1 MFRIGK
7 IEFKK
12 NKTVII
18 AEAGVNHNGKLK
30 FGKRLIDE
38 AKKAGADIIKFQ
50 TYKAKKLTTK
60 NAPRFW
66 NWKGETKKKGTQ
78 YDSYSNLDSFNKN
91 EYRQLINYCKKNKI
105 EFLSTPFDEESANML
120 VEIGMKGFKVASCDI
135 TNHPFLEFLA
145 KKKLPILLSTGA
157 SSINEIKEA
166 VRIIKKSDNEKILI
180 MQCTLC
186 YPTKPQD
193 ANLLAINDIKRNF
206 PKYLVGL
213 SDHTLGIEIAS
224 ASVLYGVSAIEKHF
238 TFNKKL
244 LKSADHWLSID
255 PGELKKL
262 VENVRTINLSM
273 GNGKKIALKCENQA
287 RKFARRSIVANK
299 KIAKGEV
306 LTKNKIYFKRPGTGI
321 SPSLLKKV
329 LGKRAKKE
337 ITYDKLITFK
347 DLK

>member
-1 MFRIGK
+1 M
-7 IEFKK
+7 
-12 NKTVII
+12 
-18 AEAGVNHNGKLK
+18 KL
-30 FGKRLIDE
+30 
-38 AKKAGADIIKFQ
+38 KKAGADIIKFQ

-66 NWKGETKKKGTQ
+66 NWKGELKENGTQ
-78 YDSYSNLDSFNKN
+78 YDSYSNLDSFTKN
-91 EYRQLINYCKKNKI
+91 EYRQLINYCKKKKI

-120 VEIGMKGFKVASCDI
+120 VEIGMKGFKVASSDI

-166 VRIIKKSDNEKILI
+166 VRIINKSGNKKILI

-262 VENVRTINLSM
+262 VENVRIINLSM

-299 KIAKGEV
+299 KITKGEV
-306 LTKNKIYFKRPGTGI
+306 LTKNKICFKRPGTGI
-321 SPSLLKKV
+321 SPSLLKEV

>member
-1 MFRIGK
+1 M
-7 IEFKK
+7 
-12 NKTVII
+12 
-18 AEAGVNHNGKLK
+18 
-30 FGKRLIDE
+30 
-38 AKKAGADIIKFQ
+38 
-50 TYKAKKLTTK
+50 TTK

-66 NWKGETKKKGTQ
+66 NWKGELKKNGTQ
-78 YDSYSNLDSFNKN
+78 YDSYSNLDSFTKN
-91 EYRQLINYCKKNKI
+91 EYRQLINYCKKKKN

-120 VEIGMKGFKVASCDI
+120 VEIGMKGFKVASSDI

-299 KIAKGEV
+299 KISKGEV

>member
-7 IEFKK
+7 VEFKK

-66 NWKGETKKKGTQ
+66 NWQGELKKNGTQ

-91 EYRQLINYCKKNKI
+91 EYRQLINYCKKKKI

-120 VEIGMKGFKVASCDI
+120 VEIGIKGFKVASSDI

-166 VRIIKKSDNEKILI
+166 VRVINKSGNKKILV

-273 GNGKKIALKCENQA
+273 GNGKK
-287 RKFARRSIVANK
+287 
-299 KIAKGEV
+299 
-306 LTKNKIYFKRPGTGI
+306 
-321 SPSLLKKV
+321 
-329 LGKRAKKE
+329 
-337 ITYDKLITFK
+337 
-347 DLK
+347 